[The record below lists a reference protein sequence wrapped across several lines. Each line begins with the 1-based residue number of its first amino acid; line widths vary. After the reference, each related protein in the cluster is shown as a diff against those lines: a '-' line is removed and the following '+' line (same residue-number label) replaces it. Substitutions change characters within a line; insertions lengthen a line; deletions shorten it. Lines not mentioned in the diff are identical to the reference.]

1 MGSLVCAVC
10 HKGVNIRKLLDHMI
24 VFIVKRYTVMDS
36 AGGNLYCKNDTVDIA
51 GGMRFISQLL
61 LVVSL
66 DEQAAVWIG
75 RVFTTV
81 FIFFA
86 SFLRFFSFFLEVL
99 SRFFLGQHRIMQLC
113 GVALNLGRIT
123 DTLRHIQES
132 IILDRNFRILPYAR
146 FQVGHL
152 KQRKAVWRAK

>member
-51 GGMRFISQLL
+51 GGMRFISQLF

-66 DEQAAVWIG
+66 DEQTAVRVSSADGDGFLLCILFALFQFFPGSIVVLLFRAA
-75 RVFTTV
+75 
-81 FIFFA
+81 
-86 SFLRFFSFFLEVL
+86 
-99 SRFFLGQHRIMQLC
+99 
-113 GVALNLGRIT
+113 
-123 DTLRHIQES
+123 
-132 IILDRNFRILPYAR
+132 
-146 FQVGHL
+146 
-152 KQRKAVWRAK
+152 

>member
-24 VFIVKRYTVMDS
+24 VVIVKRYTVMDS

-51 GGMRFISQLL
+51 GGMRFIGQLL
-61 LVVSL
+61 LVLTL
-66 DEQAAVWIG
+66 DKQAAV
-75 RVFTTV
+75 RVSSADGDGFLLCIL
-81 FIFFA
+81 FALFQFFPG
-86 SFLRFFSFFLEVL
+86 SIVVL
-99 SRFFLGQHRIMQLC
+99 LLGQHRIMQLC
-113 GVALNLGRIT
+113 GAALNLGRIT

-152 KQRKAVWRAK
+152 KQWKAVWRAK

>member
-1 MGSLVCAVC
+1 MRCLPQRREHPEIARPHDRIHRKTLHC
-10 HKGVNIRKLLDHMI
+10 HGQCR
-24 VFIVKRYTVMDS
+24 
-36 AGGNLYCKNDTVDIA
+36 GNLYCKNDTVDIA
-51 GGMRFISQLL
+51 GGMRFISQLF

-75 RVFTTV
+75 RAFTTV

>member
-51 GGMRFISQLL
+51 GGMRFISQLF
-61 LVVSL
+61 LVSPLTNRPQSGSVVL
-66 DEQAAVWIG
+66 TVM
-75 RVFTTV
+75 VF
-81 FIFFA
+81 FFA

-99 SRFFLGQHRIMQLC
+99 SCFFLGQHRIMQLC

>member
-51 GGMRFISQLL
+51 GGMRFIGQLL
-61 LVVSL
+61 LVLTL
-66 DEQAAVWIG
+66 DKQAAV
-75 RVFTTV
+75 RVSSADGDGF
-81 FIFFA
+81 FFA

-99 SRFFLGQHRIMQLC
+99 SCFFLGQHRIMQLC

-152 KQRKAVWRAK
+152 KQWKAVWRAK